1 MPAKKTTPAPTAP
14 AKKPAA
20 KAAPTAKAA
29 PAKAERRPTAKDMKA
44 AAQKLPYP
52 AKQADMKLQPDSD
65 LANYKAAGKLKDK
78 VAIITGADSGI
89 GRAVAIA
96 FAKEGAH
103 VAIVFNENV
112 EDAEKT
118 KQLVEKEKRKC
129 LLLQSDVRDPEQCK
143 QVVRRTL
150 AELGGLNI
158 LVNNAAFQMSQEK
171 FEDIPEEQIRRT
183 FDTNILGY
191 IWMAQ
196 AVIPHLK
203 KDDSIINTGSIVGI
217 VGIPLLVDYAASKA
231 GIHALTKS
239 LALYLGERGIR
250 VNCVVPGPVWTPN
263 IPGTMPIEEVEKF
276 GHEVAL
282 KRPGQPEE
290 LAPAYVLL
298 ASQDGSFMTGSL
310 VHVTGGKL
318 SSDE

>member
-1 MPAKKTTPAPTAP
+1 MTT
-14 AKKPAA
+14 KKPASA
-20 KAAPTAKAA
+20 KPAPKTPASASKAA
-29 PAKAERRPTAKDMKA
+29 PAKAERRPTAKAMKD

-52 AKQADMKLQPDSD
+52 AKQADMNLQPDSD

-103 VAIVFNENV
+103 VAVVFNENV

-118 KQLVEKEKRKC
+118 KRLVEQEQRKC
-129 LLLQSDVRDPEQCK
+129 LLLQLDVRDPEQCK
-143 QVVRRTL
+143 QAVRRTR

-158 LVNNAAFQMSQEK
+158 LVNNAAFQMSQAK
-171 FEDIPEEQIRRT
+171 FEDISEEQIRRT

-203 KDDSIINTGSIVGI
+203 KNDCIINTGSIVGI
-217 VGIPLLVDYAASKA
+217 TGIPILVDYACSKA

-239 LALYLGERGIR
+239 LALYLGEQGIR

-263 IPGTMPIEEVEKF
+263 IPGTMPLDEIAKF

>member
-1 MPAKKTTPAPTAP
+1 MPTKKTAAAKPAPKKPTAP
-14 AKKPAA
+14 AKP
-20 KAAPTAKAA
+20 A

-52 AKQADMKLQPDSD
+52 ARQADMKLQPDSD
-65 LANYKAAGKLKDK
+65 LANYRAAGKLKDK
-78 VAIITGADSGI
+78 IALITGADSGI

-112 EDAEKT
+112 QDAEKT
-118 KQLVEKEKRKC
+118 KYLVEREQRKC
-129 LLLQSDVRDPEQCK
+129 LLLQLDVRDPEQCK
-143 QVVRRTL
+143 QAVRRTR

-158 LVNNAAFQMSQEK
+158 LVNNAAFQNSQAK

-196 AVIPHLK
+196 AAIPHLK
-203 KDDSIINTGSIVGI
+203 KDDCIINTGSIVGI
-217 VGIPLLVDYAASKA
+217 TGIPILVDYASSKA

-239 LALYLGERGIR
+239 LALYLGEKGIR

-263 IPGTMPIEEVEKF
+263 IPATMPRNEIAKF

-298 ASQDGSFMTGSL
+298 ASQDGSFMTGSH

>member
-1 MPAKKTTPAPTAP
+1 MTTKKPVPAKPA

-20 KAAPTAKAA
+20 PAKPA

-52 AKQADMKLQPDSD
+52 ARQADMKLQPDSD

-78 VAIITGADSGI
+78 IALITGADSGI

-103 VAIVFNENV
+103 VAIVFNENL
-112 EDAEKT
+112 EDAQKT
-118 KQLVEKEKRKC
+118 QQLVEKEQRKC
-129 LLLQSDVRDPEQCK
+129 LLLQLDVRDPEHCK
-143 QVVRRTL
+143 QAVRRTL

-196 AVIPHLK
+196 AAIPHLR
-203 KDDSIINTGSIVGI
+203 KDDCIINTGSIVGI
-217 VGIPLLVDYAASKA
+217 TGIPILVDYASSKA

-239 LALYLGERGIR
+239 LALYLGEKGIR

-263 IPGTMPIEEVEKF
+263 IPGTMPREEITKF

>member
-1 MPAKKTTPAPTAP
+1 
-14 AKKPAA
+14 
-20 KAAPTAKAA
+20 
-29 PAKAERRPTAKDMKA
+29 MKA

-52 AKQADMKLQPDSD
+52 AKQADMRLQPDSD

-78 VAIITGADSGI
+78 VALITGADSGI

-112 EDAEKT
+112 EDAKKT
-118 KQLVEKEKRKC
+118 KQLVEREKRKC
-129 LLLQSDVRDPEQCK
+129 LLLQLDVRDSEQCK
-143 QVVRRTL
+143 QAVRRTV

-158 LVNNAAFQMSQEK
+158 LVNNAAFQLSQEK
-171 FEDIPEEQIRRT
+171 FEDIPEEQVRRT

-196 AVIPHLK
+196 AAIPHLK
-203 KDDSIINTGSIVGI
+203 SGDCIINTGSIVGI
-217 VGIPLLVDYAASKA
+217 TGIALLVDYSASKA

-239 LALYLGERGIR
+239 LALYLGEKGIR

-263 IPGTMPIEEVEKF
+263 IPATMPREEIEKF

-290 LAPAYVLL
+290 IAPAYVLL